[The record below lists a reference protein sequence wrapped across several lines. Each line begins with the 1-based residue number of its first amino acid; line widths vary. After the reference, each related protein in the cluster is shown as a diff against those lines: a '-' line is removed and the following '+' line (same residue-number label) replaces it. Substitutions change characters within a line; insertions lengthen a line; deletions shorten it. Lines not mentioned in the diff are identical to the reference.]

1 MSIDI
6 RTDVNMERNV
16 FVARLVVIVSLFF
29 CFSVAKAQLPVT
41 LDKDKGYYGLI
52 NPQKAEQLH
61 QSFFSNKES
70 SFRKQDKTV
79 SLGDYRTFME
89 LYKLAPYSDYN
100 YYTEYFYCG
109 DNSVTARMLKGSSD
123 MSSNVVI
130 VDDLLRIAYNVV
142 ENLDSVNILRS
153 RSVTNLK
160 DENDTISLPVA
171 MTKYAHWYYNLAG
184 NPKYY
189 PSRFYDKEKARENF
203 RSAFYMLRDKNIEA
217 GQELEGIYLNEY
229 YKTCEDVYR
238 SDEEKYYEQFLQDY
252 LEIVQACDNLLIP
265 YYDVPDTIKN
275 DNLNSMYRMF
285 QSYNYYT
292 NHQNEGIKALFKNS
306 GAATKERLTAYYDKK
321 LNEHRRDSSYLNRAI
336 NLMNENGCSQ
346 TETFYSYCDASYA
359 IKPTYL
365 NCIGCANYSRALKMR
380 QDMINFFLEA
390 KKLATNDL
398 QRGIIAYLIGK
409 ETNMECPKDPAT
421 QTRYAKNTPEYEEW
435 DANTE
440 TSIANLKQVLE
451 SYQSALRNSSSIAIR
466 DIPADAAYQLGLAY
480 YRKAVIV
487 FSTKDCDIATS
498 YMDMA
503 AVAYS
508 DESDKNRAKGMKNN
522 IETTRLKVAD
532 VEKKIKANAAA
543 HAQWKKEN
551 DERIRKQKAVEAFW
565 QN

>member
-1 MSIDI
+1 
-6 RTDVNMERNV
+6 MERNL
-16 FVARLVVIVSLFF
+16 FVTRLMLTVSLFF

-52 NPQKAEQLH
+52 NPQKAGELH

-70 SFRKQDKTV
+70 SFRKQDKPV
-79 SLGDYRTFME
+79 SLEDYRTFME

-130 VDDLLRIAYNVV
+130 IDDLLSIAYNVV

-203 RSAFYMLRDKNIEA
+203 RSAFYMLRDRNIEA

-229 YKTCEDVYR
+229 YRTCEDVYR

-265 YYDVPDTIKN
+265 YYDVPDTIRDKSRQY
-275 DNLNSMYRMF
+275 L
-285 QSYNYYT
+285 SYNYYT
-292 NHQNEGIKALFKNS
+292 NHQDKGIKALFKNS

-336 NLMNENGCSQ
+336 SLLYENECSQ

-359 IKPTYL
+359 IRPTFL
-365 NCIGCANYSRALKMR
+365 NCLGCANASKADQMR
-380 QDMINFFLEA
+380 QDMINFYVEA
-390 KKLATNDL
+390 RDLATTDFL
-398 QRGIIAYLIGK
+398 RGYVAYLIGK
-409 ETNMECPKDPAT
+409 ET
-421 QTRYAKNTPEYEEW
+421 YASRPINPETNKAYLAGTEEYKKWTDNTLIAQSNFEIVLKFQ
-435 DANTE
+435 DAFR
-440 TSIANLKQVLE
+440 S
-451 SYQSALRNSSSIAIR
+451 SSSIAIR
-466 DIPADAAYQLGLAY
+466 QIPARSAFELGNIKYEMALSTESSTECKSAIAYYQMATDAAPDLY
-480 YRKAVIV
+480 
-487 FSTKDCDIATS
+487 
-498 YMDMA
+498 
-503 AVAYS
+503 
-508 DESDKNRAKGMKNN
+508 NN
-522 IETTRLKVAD
+522 EEHKINN
-532 VEKKIKANAAA
+532 KKIGEYKISSTIKLLNAIVDKEKQGKINAARMKA
-543 HAQWKKEN
+543 YE
-551 DERIRKQKAVEAFW
+551 EFMRKQKAVDAFW